1 MISEVLTEIEPR
13 VFGLFE
19 LSDEGTIL
27 YSRSDSGAGSNNPSP
42 QLTGRNFYDE
52 AAPFE
57 NTDEFRHYV
66 TRFIRS
72 NYPSEIFNF
81 NCRIKNQDIP
91 AKIKLVRIIER
102 SSDEQRARTTIVDI
116 RRA

>member
-19 LSDEGTIL
+19 LNDEGTIL
-27 YSRSDSGAGSNNPSP
+27 YSRSDSGASSNEALR
-42 QLTGRNFYDE
+42 QLTGRNFFDE

-66 TRFIRS
+66 NRFIRS
-72 NYPSEIFNF
+72 NDPSEIFNF

-102 SSDEQRARTTIVDI
+102 SSDERARTTIVDI

>member
-1 MISEVLTEIEPR
+1 MVSEVLTEIEPK

-27 YSRSDSGAGSNNPSP
+27 YSRSDSGAGSNYALP
-42 QLTGRNFYDE
+42 QLVGRNFFDE

-66 TRFIRS
+66 NRFIKS

-81 NCRIKNQDIP
+81 NCRIKDRNIP

-102 SSDEQRARTTIVDI
+102 SSERRAHTTIVDI